1 MDIRSIARLKQ
12 AWNRFSMNHPKFPEF
27 LRAVKS
33 RGIHA
38 GMEVS
43 ITVTYPDGDEL
54 RSGLRIKPS
63 DVELFRRG
71 EQNILNMRYGTA
83 AVPSRGFYMVVSFA

>member
-1 MDIRSIARLKQ
+1 MDIRTIAKLKQ
-12 AWNRFSMNHPKFPEF
+12 AWGSFTMNHPKFPEF

-33 RGIHA
+33 RGVRA

-43 ITVTYPDGDEL
+43 ITVTYPDGEEL

-63 DVELFRRG
+63 DVELFD
-71 EQNILNMRYGTA
+71 EASKI
-83 AVPSRGFYMVVSFA
+83 F

>member
-1 MDIRSIARLKQ
+1 MDIRTIAKLKQ
-12 AWNRFSMNHPKFPEF
+12 AWDSFTMNYPKFPEF

-33 RGIHA
+33 RGVRA

-43 ITVTYPDGDEL
+43 ITVTYPDGEEL

-63 DVELFRRG
+63 DVELFD
-71 EQNILNMRYGTA
+71 EASKI
-83 AVPSRGFYMVVSFA
+83 F

>member
-12 AWNRFSMNHPKFPEF
+12 AWDSFSMNHPKFP
-27 LRAVKS
+27 
-33 RGIHA
+33 
-38 GMEVS
+38 EVS

-63 DVELFRRG
+63 DVELFD
-71 EQNILNMRYGTA
+71 EASKI
-83 AVPSRGFYMVVSFA
+83 F

>member
-1 MDIRSIARLKQ
+1 MWIIKTARWQSFSGCEGARCMDIRSIARLKQ

-63 DVELFRRG
+63 DVELFD
-71 EQNILNMRYGTA
+71 EASKI
-83 AVPSRGFYMVVSFA
+83 F

>member
-12 AWNRFSMNHPKFPEF
+12 AWDIFSMNHPKFPEF

-63 DVELFRRG
+63 DVELFD
-71 EQNILNMRYGTA
+71 EASKI
-83 AVPSRGFYMVVSFA
+83 F

>member
-1 MDIRSIARLKQ
+1 
-12 AWNRFSMNHPKFPEF
+12 MNHPKFPEF

-63 DVELFRRG
+63 DVELFD
-71 EQNILNMRYGTA
+71 EASKI
-83 AVPSRGFYMVVSFA
+83 F